1 MGLTRPT
8 VAQLNTV
15 VTEISDP
22 ISVLNKGSTLANVDV
37 GFVFNRDGG
46 ASSNVAFFWNETTDT
61 FNLVSTTSTGGVNSN
76 VAITAYSDLRIRD
89 LTGNTASFS
98 GTSAITIPTGNTAQR
113 PAGATG
119 QIRFNTTT
127 SQFEGYQGTSWSS
140 LGGVRSVDNATY
152 IIAESYPGAGN
163 NALYFY
169 TNNTLQG
176 NLSSTG
182 FNLTGN
188 VLATTGTFNTLT
200 VNGTVSGFLN
210 ATGNITAANITAA
223 NITASYFNGRGD
235 SLTGINAFGNVFVNG
250 QGPVLADNTSDT
262 LTLISGSGIAITT
275 DAANDSVTISTVS
288 TVGPFAASGDFGD
301 VVTAVTVSE
310 DEGLVTDAVTVT
322 YDLGSIIAATGLI
335 YPDLLVLPSYTTGAL
350 PSAAVAAQL
359 AYNTT
364 KQTPTFTDGSNW
376 YEVGYKDMPQVAA
389 GNVTLGI
396 TDSGKHYYSTSGAP
410 LTLTVPSYSNVA
422 LPVGAAIM
430 VVNRGVGSITVTP
443 QVEVSMYLA
452 GNTTSASRTI
462 ASYCLAS
469 LIKTESN
476 VWIISGVGVY

>member
-8 VAQLNTV
+8 VKQLNTV
-15 VTEISDP
+15 ITEISDP

-46 ASSNVAFFWNETTDT
+46 ISSNIAFYWNETTDA
-61 FNLVSTTSTGGVNSN
+61 FNLVSTTSTGGANSN
-76 VAITAYSDLRIRD
+76 IAVVAYSDLRIRD

-98 GTSAITIPTGNTAQR
+98 GNGAIKIPTGNTVQR
-113 PAGATG
+113 TAGTTG
-119 QIRFNTTT
+119 EIRFNTTT

-152 IIAESYPGAGN
+152 IIAEAYPGAGN

-188 VLATTGTFNTLT
+188 VLATTGTFNGLT

-210 ATGNITAANITAA
+210 ATGNITAANITA
-223 NITASYFNGRGD
+223 SYFIGRGD
-235 SLTGINAFGNVFVNG
+235 ALTGINAFGNVFISG
-250 QGPVLADNTSDT
+250 QSPVLADTTFDT
-262 LTLISGSGIAITT
+262 LTLVSGTGIAITT

-288 TVGPFAASGDFGD
+288 TTGPFAASGDFGD

-310 DEGLVTDAVTVT
+310 DEGLVTDAATVT
-322 YDLGSIIAATGLI
+322 YDLGSIIAASGLI
-335 YPDLLVLPSYTTGAL
+335 YPDLLVLPSYATATL
-350 PSAAVAAQL
+350 PSATITAQL

-410 LTLTVPSYSNVA
+410 LTITVPSYSNVA

>member
-22 ISVLNKGSTLANVDV
+22 ISVLNKGSTQANVDI
-37 GFVFNRDGG
+37 GLVFNRDGG
-46 ASSNVAFFWNETTDT
+46 VSPNVALYWNETIDS
-61 FNLVSTTSTGGVNSN
+61 LVAALTTSTGGENSNIAVSSYANLQVNS
-76 VAITAYSDLRIRD
+76 
-89 LTGNTASFS
+89 LTGTIVTASQPNI
-98 GTSAITIPTGNTAQR
+98 TSI
-113 PAGATG
+113 
-119 QIRFNTTT
+119 
-127 SQFEGYQGTSWSS
+127 
-140 LGGVRSVDNATY
+140 
-152 IIAESYPGAGN
+152 
-163 NALYFY
+163 
-169 TNNTLQG
+169 G
-176 NLSSTG
+176 NLSSLALSGNISTTG
-182 FNLTGN
+182 YYFGNGSQLTGIITSVTKIINGTTNVTAYDSNDIAVTVGGVANTVIFSSSTPSTSTTTGAIKVSGGVGVTGN
-188 VLATTGTFNTLT
+188 VNAAYFAGNGSQLT
-200 VNGTVSGFLN
+200 
-210 ATGNITAANITAA
+210 A
-223 NITASYFNGRGD
+223 
-235 SLTGINAFGNVFVNG
+235 INAFGNVFISG
-250 QGPVLADNTSDT
+250 QSPVLADNTSDT

-275 DAANDSVTISTVS
+275 DAANDAVTISTVS
-288 TVGPFAASGDFGD
+288 TVGPFATSGDFALITD
-301 VVTAVTVSE
+301 VVSVSE
-310 DEGLVTDAVTVT
+310 DEGLVTDAATVT
-322 YDLGSIIAATGLI
+322 YDLGSIISSTGLI
-335 YPDLLVLPSYTTGAL
+335 YPDQLVLPSYTTAAL
-350 PSAAVAAQL
+350 PSATVAAQL